1 MGGCEKEEAMNA
13 EGGTR
18 KAEQQGRLL
27 PSRDLKERTK
37 AFALGV
43 LRLVQDL
50 PRGRFVDVIGRQL
63 LRAGTSVAANYRAAR
78 RARSRKEF
86 LAKMGI
92 VEEESDESSFWLELL
107 LEAGLVSLGRASDL
121 RDEAEQL
128 VAITI
133 ASIHTAREGG
143 RSVPRSAFRV
153 PR

>member
-1 MGGCEKEEAMNA
+1 MNA

-50 PRGRFVDVIGRQL
+50 PRGRFVDVIGHQL
-63 LRAGTSVAANYRAAR
+63 LRAGTSVVANYRSAR
-78 RARSRKEF
+78 RARSRREF

-92 VEEESDESSFWLELL
+92 RSEERRVGKEC
-107 LEAGLVSLGRASDL
+107 
-121 RDEAEQL
+121 
-128 VAITI
+128 
-133 ASIHTAREGG
+133 
-143 RSVPRSAFRV
+143 RSRWSPYH
-153 PR
+153 